1 MNSMKRIAIAGFHH
15 ESNTFMT
22 VPTTRRHFEQIGIV
36 KGRAV
41 IERWQGTHH
50 ELGGFIEGSETFGFE
65 LVPIMAAYATPG
77 GTIRSEAFE
86 GLIGELVLLLEGA
99 LPVDGVLLALHGAA
113 VSEQYRDA
121 DGEIVRR
128 LRQLLGPSIPMIMT
142 LDLHANVSAK
152 MVEHTTATVIYR
164 SNPHLDQKQRGLE
177 AASLMARTLAG
188 EIRPVQAVECLP
200 LIVNI
205 SRQYTQEPPARDLYA
220 SIDAAMTRPGIL
232 SASIAMGFPYADV
245 EELGAAFV
253 AVADG
258 DLARAQAAAGW
269 MASQA
274 WLRRHEFV
282 GELPSPAEAVRRAI
296 LAPGG
301 PIVLMDVGDNVG
313 GGGPGDSTVLFAE
326 ILEQNGKD
334 SLTILFDPEAV
345 AACVAAGVRQPV
357 EMAVGA
363 KTDGLHGSPVRVRG
377 KVRTIAGGVFVET
390 QVRHGGKRVNDQGL
404 AAVVEIP
411 PGNTLVLTSRRMQ
424 PVSLEQVLSLGIRPE
439 RKRTIVVKG
448 VIAPRAAYE
457 PIAREVILVDTPGV
471 TSANPANFSYQHCR
485 PNLFPLDRDTAYHP
499 EQGSASAPSKSG
511 ENQ

>member
-1 MNSMKRIAIAGFHH
+1 MKRVAIAGFHH
-15 ESNTFMT
+15 ESNTFVL
-22 VPTTRRHFEQIGIV
+22 VPTTRRHFEQVGIA
-36 KGRAV
+36 KGQAV

-50 ELGGFIEGSETFGFE
+50 ELGGFIEGSRTFGFE

-77 GTIRSEAFE
+77 GTIASEAFE
-86 GLIGELVLLLEGA
+86 DLVGEMARQLEEA
-99 LPVDGVLLALHGAA
+99 LPVDGLLLALHGAA

-128 LRQLLGPSIPMIMT
+128 LRKLLGQSMPIIMT

-152 MVEHTTATVIYR
+152 MIEHTTATVIYR

-177 AASLMARTLAG
+177 AASLMGRTLAG
-188 EIRPVQAVECLP
+188 AIRPVQALACLP
-200 LIVNI
+200 LIINI
-205 SRQYTQEPPARDLYA
+205 SKQYTQEPPARELYA
-220 SIDAAMTRPGIL
+220 TIDSVMEQTGIL

-253 AVADG
+253 AAADG
-258 DLARAQAAAGW
+258 NLAQAQAAAGW

-274 WLRRHEFV
+274 WQRRHEFV
-282 GELPSPAEAVRRAI
+282 GALPSPAEAVRRAV
-296 LAPGG
+296 LAPEG

-326 ILEQNGKD
+326 ILKQHGKD

-345 AACVAAGVRQPV
+345 TACVAAGVRQPV

-363 KTDGLHGSPVRVRG
+363 KTDRLHGSPVRVKG
-377 KVRTIAGGVFVET
+377 KVRTIADGVFVET

-404 AAVVEIP
+404 TAVVEIP
-411 PGNTLVLTSRRMQ
+411 SGNSLVLTSRRMQ
-424 PVSLEQVLSLGIRPE
+424 PVSLEQLLSLGIDPE

-448 VIAPRAAYE
+448 VVAPRAAYE

-471 TSANPANFSYQHCR
+471 TGANPASFSYRHR
-485 PNLFPLDRDTAYHP
+485 WPNLFPLERDTAYHG
-499 EQGSASAPSKSG
+499 EQGSVGVLSKP
-511 ENQ
+511 